1 MASRAFMD
9 RYGKVHYA
17 DEETATFRTAY
28 YAIIIK
34 DKKVLLTA
42 LPRFDLFEFPGGGQ
56 VRGEDFRECLQR
68 ELYEETGY
76 DFCLS
81 HGKTEIRQVVDF
93 FADDIRPRGECW
105 IYDQTYI
112 VYDADSYGLEL
123 REGEWKT
130 PENGRAKW
138 VKLEDLKEGKT
149 EINYCHRLAFEK
161 YLETIS

>member
-9 RYGKVHYA
+9 RYGKAHYA

-56 VRGEDFRECLQR
+56 ERGEDFRECLQR

-93 FADDIRPRGECW
+93 LPMTSGRAANVGFMIRPISFMMPTVMVWSCAKASGKR
-105 IYDQTYI
+105 
-112 VYDADSYGLEL
+112 
-123 REGEWKT
+123 RKT
-130 PENGRAKW
+130 VVQSG
-138 VKLEDLKEGKT
+138 
-149 EINYCHRLAFEK
+149 
-161 YLETIS
+161 